1 MPRPRA
7 KGGLSGQM
15 AFEVEC
21 SYLGPPQ
28 DLANPL
34 HCILHC
40 GAWPQMGSF
49 LLRVTE
55 GENIWEEKWCLP
67 ASKHI

>member
-7 KGGLSGQM
+7 KGGLSGQI

-21 SYLGPPQ
+21 SYLGPLQ
-28 DLANPL
+28 VLANPL
-34 HCILHC
+34 HYILHY
-40 GAWPQMGSF
+40 GAWSQMGSF